1 MVTTNF
7 VNCGFV
13 CPTKAVKEFLWWA
26 YRTDASH
33 FLNRTFL
40 TARLERVAIFLL
52 YFWKATLYKGGPK
65 VLRLGQFFRSV
76 FSVFEQN
83 SVLSFSSLI
92 SLHFFLFSAFGFW
105 FFVKKKKICREKF
118 QRQNILLRALN
129 PRTMRRQVLY
139 SKSFQF
145 GEILTNSVFQT
156 YLKVIKYL
164 DARSPRVLQ
173 RDHKISISY
182 WSECDGITVDF
193 HSTDNLLV

>member
-52 YFWKATLYKGGPK
+52 YFWKATLYKGRPK

-92 SLHFFLFSAFGFW
+92 SLHFFLFFGVW
-105 FFVKKKKICREKF
+105 FLILCREKKKF
-118 QRQNILLRALN
+118 AEKNFRDRIF
-129 PRTMRRQVLY
+129 Y
-139 SKSFQF
+139 S
-145 GEILTNSVFQT
+145 G
-156 YLKVIKYL
+156 LKTHVQCEGRFFIQKAFSL
-164 DARSPRVLQ
+164 AKFSPTLFSK
-173 RDHKISISY
+173 H
-182 WSECDGITVDF
+182 T
-193 HSTDNLLV
+193 

>member
-40 TARLERVAIFLL
+40 TARLERIAIFLL

-76 FSVFEQN
+76 F
-83 SVLSFSSLI
+83 
-92 SLHFFLFSAFGFW
+92 FGFW
-105 FFVKKKKICREKF
+105 TKFGFEFFKPNQFALFPFFRRLVFDSLSRKKKFAEKNF
-118 QRQNILLRALN
+118 RGRIF
-129 PRTMRRQVLY
+129 Y
-139 SKSFQF
+139 SELETHVQCEGRFFIQKAFSLAKF
-145 GEILTNSVFQT
+145 
-156 YLKVIKYL
+156 
-164 DARSPRVLQ
+164 SPTLFSK
-173 RDHKISISY
+173 H
-182 WSECDGITVDF
+182 T
-193 HSTDNLLV
+193 

>member
-52 YFWKATLYKGGPK
+52 YFWKATLYKGRPK

-164 DARSPRVLQ
+164 DARSPRVFAK
-173 RDHKISISY
+173 RS
-182 WSECDGITVDF
+182 
-193 HSTDNLLV
+193 

>member
-52 YFWKATLYKGGPK
+52 YFWKATLYKGRPK

-92 SLHFFLFSAFGFW
+92 SLHFFLFFGVW
-105 FFVKKKKICREKF
+105 FLILCQEKKNLPRKISEAEYFTQSFKPTYNAKAGSLFKKLSVWRNSHQLCF
-118 QRQNILLRALN
+118 PNIL
-129 PRTMRRQVLY
+129 
-139 SKSFQF
+139 K
-145 GEILTNSVFQT
+145 G
-156 YLKVIKYL
+156 
-164 DARSPRVLQ
+164 
-173 RDHKISISY
+173 HKI
-182 WSECDGITVDF
+182 F
-193 HSTDNLLV
+193 RR